1 MYVQGRSADVW
12 KKNVLENLEGGLLE
26 YKNIGEFLVD
36 IKKEFGEGDEELVR
50 VAELRRLEQRRKTIE
65 EFV

>member
-1 MYVQGRSADVW
+1 LYVQGRSADVW